1 MAAAYR
7 VLTILD
13 HPSTVEAKSYVQP
26 SLGTKQADEET
37 HHLSSE
43 IWMRSPSCK
52 AKISSR
58 GLMAKKSCRFLLHN
72 TQNT

>member
-26 SLGTKQADEET
+26 SLGTKEADEET
-37 HHLSSE
+37 HHLSFE

-52 AKISSR
+52 GKIASR
-58 GLMAKKSCRFLLHN
+58 GLMAKKTCSLFLHK